1 MARGKLKLGE
11 TVLVKVNPR
20 QNNGS
25 DEAPATVVRVLDVE
39 DEDRVN
45 LRVHL
50 DGDETLL
57 LRNVE
62 VLSKAPAKDDEDA
75 PTQYALRS

>member
-1 MARGKLKLGE
+1 MAARKLKLGE
-11 TVLVKVNPR
+11 IVLVKVDPL

-25 DEAPATVVRVLDVE
+25 DEAPATIVRVLNVE
-39 DEDRVN
+39 EEDRVN
-45 LRVHL
+45 VRVHL

-62 VLSKAPAKDDEDA
+62 VLSKKPKADEDA
-75 PTQYALRS
+75 PVRFAVRP